1 MQGMSAEKPARMGRH
16 SLLTDETEERIVSAV
31 RGGAYLDDASAYA
44 GISRHTL
51 FSWLR
56 QGRAAAE
63 RLDEGET
70 LSDREER
77 LLNFL
82 NAVEKARADAS
93 IRNLMVIQ
101 QAAQEGNWQASAWYL
116 ERTNPKKWGRHETV
130 EITGAEGGPIQVE
143 VSAKETLRAKF
154 EAAERAA
161 LEVLDVQEAQP
172 LSPARAENG

>member
-1 MQGMSAEKPARMGRH
+1 MSDQKPAKMGRQ
-16 SLLTDETEERIVSAV
+16 SLLTEETEERIVSAV

-51 FSWLR
+51 FLWLR

-63 RLDEGET
+63 RLERGES
-70 LSDREER
+70 LSEREER

-82 NAVEKARADAS
+82 NSVEKARADAA

-101 QAAQEGNWQASAWYL
+101 QAGQEGNWQASAWYL

-161 LEVLDVQEAQP
+161 LEVIDTREAE
-172 LSPARAENG
+172 PAQQARKASDG

>member
-1 MQGMSAEKPARMGRH
+1 MTLEQTKHKMGRP

-51 FSWLR
+51 FSWMR
-56 QGRAAAE
+56 DGRAAAE
-63 RLDEGET
+63 REEQGEL
-70 LSDREER
+70 LSEREQR
-77 LLNFL
+77 LVNFL

-130 EITGAEGGPIQVE
+130 EITGADGGPVQVE
-143 VSAKETLRAKF
+143 VSAKDTLRTKF

-161 LEVLDVQEAQP
+161 LEVLDVAEIEPAERQN
-172 LSPARAENG
+172 LSATNE